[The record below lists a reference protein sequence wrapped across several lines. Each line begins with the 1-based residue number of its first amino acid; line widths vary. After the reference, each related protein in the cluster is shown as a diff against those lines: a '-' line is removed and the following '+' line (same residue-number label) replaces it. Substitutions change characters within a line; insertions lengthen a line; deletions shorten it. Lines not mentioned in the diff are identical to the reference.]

1 MAVHWSDTTLQST
14 IWWTPVKNDPG
25 VGNDERLPLNSRFNN
40 RLSLDNYTNGPI
52 TGISDAINGSWY
64 VFKWSSIYKLSR
76 TGQLLRAYSVTTI
89 SMVRGA
95 IPGSIIMGLDEHGNP
110 CIYFLDPSVGPCR
123 LGTAGL
129 QLITGLRTTWARVN
143 ISARY
148 VVARGLYYPLKDQ
161 VHWWVATDGANTP
174 NLKLILQVSELRMAT
189 GGVGRGWSLA
199 NGKLAQALC
208 ACMVYEY
215 GLTNSPNDLRPYVG
229 FDQLVESAMLLRSDI
244 GTTDNGTAYTAA
256 ITTRPYVLNTI
267 MQHWGVLVGAL
278 ATSVQL
284 LQSLVVSLVRDFGKE
299 TVSATTAL
307 TTTGSE
313 DPLVT
318 VLDQLAIT
326 EAHVVQITISDP

>member
-1 MAVHWSDTTLQST
+1 
-14 IWWTPVKNDPG
+14 
-25 VGNDERLPLNSRFNN
+25 
-40 RLSLDNYTNGPI
+40 
-52 TGISDAINGSWY
+52 
-64 VFKWSSIYKLSR
+64 
-76 TGQLLRAYSVTTI
+76 
-89 SMVRGA
+89 
-95 IPGSIIMGLDEHGNP
+95 
-110 CIYFLDPSVGPCR
+110 
-123 LGTAGL
+123 
-129 QLITGLRTTWARVN
+129 
-143 ISARY
+143 
-148 VVARGLYYPLKDQ
+148 
-161 VHWWVATDGANTP
+161 
-174 NLKLILQVSELRMAT
+174 MAT